1 MQYGFVYP
9 GGQAAEQAREAE
21 AAGWDGFFVWDPL
34 WGVDAWVSLAAAA
47 MLTERIRLGTM
58 ITPASRYKPGSWP
71 TPSPRSTA
79 YRTAAPSWLW
89 AWAPSTPA
97 SSSLAK

>member
-58 ITPASRYKPGSWP
+58 ITPASRYKPWQ
-71 TPSPRSTA
+71 
-79 YRTAAPSWLW
+79 
-89 AWAPSTPA
+89 
-97 SSSLAK
+97 LANAITTLDRLSNGRAILGGPGRHRHRLPPVW